1 MPSQLDTS
9 RTIIARGVFDGLQS
23 FAQLEERISTL
34 GVENTKI
41 SGDAF
46 EIFIEGYIATQ
57 QKLQSERNWVV
68 GRVPPDV
75 RNQLNLS
82 GHGTLGIDGVFKSR
96 TGDFVPYQVKFR
108 SGRPVLSYNEVASF
122 LGITERARDRIIF
135 TNSNEMALDAKNRDG
150 MRTVRGID
158 FDDLT
163 QDDFAAIEA
172 WLKEKPAPV
181 KQLSPRPYQQE
192 AIDGIYNTLSEHD
205 RATAVLACG
214 TGKTLIALWV
224 AEKMRPKSV
233 LVLLPSL
240 TLVQQT
246 LGEWSRH
253 NSWRDDF
260 TFICVCSDRTVTK
273 NDDIEL
279 SGMDVDFPVSTDAS
293 DVRRFLERPSGKV
306 KVVFSTYQSS
316 PIVAEGARGLNP
328 FDIAVFDEAHKTTG
342 PQAGLFATALHDEKI
357 NIGKRLFLTA
367 TPRHYRLGSRDK
379 DGDLKVVSMDNEAIY
394 GPRAYTL
401 TFGDAARQGIICD
414 YKVIVAVVEG
424 AQVNQFC
431 LQHGVTLVDGE
442 QIGASWVAKQ
452 IAVQRAVEETGA
464 KRAISFHSRVS
475 MAKDFSSNTALGIGQ
490 YLEGF
495 ATFHASGEQK
505 SFERKQI
512 LNAFRDAPKALITN
526 ARCLTEGI
534 DIPAVDMVAFVDPR
548 SSRVDIAQAAGRA
561 MRKPLNSDKTVGFV
575 VVPLFVERDEGETI
589 EEALERTNYVD
600 VMAVLNAMREQ
611 DDELTD
617 IIQQSRQ
624 ASGRGEIFN
633 PKPLAEKIQISGP
646 EVSLEVLQASI
657 FAQIV
662 EQVGDSWD
670 GWFGRLQAF
679 KAREGHCRV
688 PATALDGEFRLGQ
701 WVSVQRTNRDK
712 LTEDRRR
719 RLDAL
724 DFVWSKSSKEL
735 ELWNKGFK
743 YLEAFKARE
752 GHCRVPLSTL
762 DGEFRIGQWVLF
774 QRRAREELTK
784 DRRALLDAVGF
795 VWDDHAGHAGQGRY
809 LVDLMRPEQENYLP
823 NLIRH
828 RAVPF
833 ASGVV
838 GGPFRKLCDLLV
850 TDWGGVRLPKAALL
864 HAFKE
869 AGWVDC
875 GRLGS
880 ADFHTKR
887 HIFAAPDVAKANSKS
902 DLRRMAENIE
912 VIAQTMTREELTEDR
927 RPRSDAVGF
936 VWDEQSEQWG
946 AESYLADLIRHRVAP
961 FASGVVGGPFH
972 KLCDLLVTEGKV
984 PAGVKVTQAALLHA
998 FKEAGWVDYGRLGS
1012 ADFHTKR
1019 HIFAAPDVARV
1030 NSKSELR
1037 RAVETIE
1044 VMAQTMTRDELT
1056 EDRRPRSD
1064 AVGFVWDEQ
1073 TEQRS
1078 YLPNLIRHRV
1088 APFASGVVG
1097 GPFHKLC
1104 DLLVTEGK
1112 VPAGVKVTQAALLDG
1127 LKAAGWVDCGR
1138 LGSVDF
1144 QTKRHIFAAPDV
1156 ARVNSKSDLRRMVES
1171 IDTT

>member
-9 RTIIARGVFDGLQS
+9 RAIIARGVFDGLQS
-23 FAQLEERISTL
+23 FAQLEERISAL
-34 GVENTKI
+34 GIENTKI
-41 SGDAF
+41 LGDAF

-57 QKLQSERNWVV
+57 QKFQVEQNWVV
-68 GRVPPDV
+68 GQVPLDI
-75 RNQLNLS
+75 REQLNLS
-82 GHGTLGIDGVFKSR
+82 AHGSLGIDGTFRSR
-96 TGDFVPYQVKFR
+96 TGDLVPYQVKFR
-108 SGRPVLSYNEVASF
+108 SGRLALSYNEVASF

-135 TNSNEMALDAKNRDG
+135 TNCNEVALDAKNRDG

-214 TGKTLIALWV
+214 TGKTLIALWA
-224 AEKMRPKSV
+224 AEKMQSKSI

-253 NSWRDDF
+253 NSWGDDF
-260 TFICVCSDRTVTK
+260 TFICVCSDRTVAK
-273 NDDIEL
+273 NDDIQL
-279 SGMDVDFPVSTDAS
+279 NGMDVDFPVSTDAS
-293 DVRRFLERPSGKV
+293 DVRRFLERPSGKL

-357 NIGKRLFLTA
+357 KIEKRLFLTA
-367 TPRHYRLGSRDK
+367 TPRHYQLGSRDK

-401 TFGDAARQGIICD
+401 TFGEAARQGIICD

-431 LQHGVTLVDGE
+431 LQHGITLVDGE
-442 QIGASWVAKQ
+442 QISASWVAKQ

-475 MAKDFSSNTALGIGQ
+475 MAKDFSSNTALGIRQ

-561 MRKPLNSDKTVGFV
+561 MRKPHNSDKTVGYV

-617 IIQQSRQ
+617 VIQQLRQ

-633 PKPLAEKIQISGP
+633 PKPLAEKVQILGP

-662 EQVGDSWD
+662 EQVGDNWDSWI
-670 GWFGRLQAF
+670 GRLQAF

-688 PATALDGEFRLGQ
+688 PRSALEGGYRLGQWVSDQRKKSDNLSEERRSRLDALGFVWDPFTQQWEEGFKHLADFKTREGHCRVPKLFLEGEFTLGNWVTVQRSRSEELTGDRRSRLDALGFVWDPFTQQWEEGFKHLAVFKAREGHCRVPRDTYEGEFRLGNWVKFQRRACDELSEDRRSRLDALGFVWDPLTEQWEEGFKHLAVFKAREGHCRVPAKALDGEFRLGQ
-701 WVSVQRTNRDK
+701 WVGS
-712 LTEDRRR
+712 
-719 RLDAL
+719 
-724 DFVWSKSSKEL
+724 
-735 ELWNKGFK
+735 
-743 YLEAFKARE
+743 
-752 GHCRVPLSTL
+752 
-762 DGEFRIGQWVLF
+762 
-774 QRRAREELTK
+774 QRRAREELTE
-784 DRRALLDAVGF
+784 DRRNRLDAIGF
-795 VWDDHAGHAGQGRY
+795 VW
-809 LVDLMRPEQENYLP
+809 
-823 NLIRH
+823 
-828 RAVPF
+828 
-833 ASGVV
+833 
-838 GGPFRKLCDLLV
+838 
-850 TDWGGVRLPKAALL
+850 
-864 HAFKE
+864 
-869 AGWVDC
+869 
-875 GRLGS
+875 
-880 ADFHTKR
+880 
-887 HIFAAPDVAKANSKS
+887 
-902 DLRRMAENIE
+902 
-912 VIAQTMTREELTEDR
+912 
-927 RPRSDAVGF
+927 
-936 VWDEQSEQWG
+936 
-946 AESYLADLIRHRVAP
+946 
-961 FASGVVGGPFH
+961 
-972 KLCDLLVTEGKV
+972 
-984 PAGVKVTQAALLHA
+984 
-998 FKEAGWVDYGRLGS
+998 
-1012 ADFHTKR
+1012 
-1019 HIFAAPDVARV
+1019 VAR
-1030 NSKSELR
+1030 
-1037 RAVETIE
+1037 
-1044 VMAQTMTRDELT
+1044 
-1056 EDRRPRSD
+1056 
-1064 AVGFVWDEQ
+1064 
-1073 TEQRS
+1073 
-1078 YLPNLIRHRV
+1078 
-1088 APFASGVVG
+1088 
-1097 GPFHKLC
+1097 
-1104 DLLVTEGK
+1104 
-1112 VPAGVKVTQAALLDG
+1112 
-1127 LKAAGWVDCGR
+1127 
-1138 LGSVDF
+1138 
-1144 QTKRHIFAAPDV
+1144 
-1156 ARVNSKSDLRRMVES
+1156 
-1171 IDTT
+1171 